1 MCECVCV
8 AGWLDG
14 RLRGRRSAGLQNG
27 RSAGTG
33 GARGAEGRRTR
44 GDGQRD
50 ARAAQR
56 PLRRL
61 GRPRVALHLAEHRR
75 EGVLHFRD
83 RQQKAR
89 RALPPAASR
98 RLGATPATTA
108 SRTAA
113 RAEAESELL
122 LELRGRGLLGASE
135 DVRLCAVLVAQLV
148 DLWGRVG
155 VFQVRVR
162 VRLGFGL
169 NGRGRARRWRVGV
182 AAHFGGALGV
192 HQAFTAGLR
201 WPLGA
206 TLPAPPPHARPAQPK
221 AQKAPK
227 HTNKPHHH
235 TKNGNPEI
243 ILKTKNE

>member
-1 MCECVCV
+1 MTELGVCECVCV
-8 AGWLDG
+8 WLVGRQAAGQEESRDG
-14 RLRGRRSAGLQNG
+14 R
-27 RSAGTG
+27 
-33 GARGAEGRRTR
+33 ARGAEGRRTR
-44 GDGQRD
+44 GDGERD

-113 RAEAESELL
+113 RAVAESELL

-135 DVRLCAVLVAQLV
+135 DIRFGAVLVAQLV

-155 VFQVRVR
+155 VL
-162 VRLGFGL
+162 RLG
-169 NGRGRARRWRVGV
+169 
-182 AAHFGGALGV
+182 LGS
-192 HQAFTAGLR
+192 G
-201 WPLGA
+201 
-206 TLPAPPPHARPAQPK
+206 
-221 AQKAPK
+221 
-227 HTNKPHHH
+227 
-235 TKNGNPEI
+235 
-243 ILKTKNE
+243 